1 MFRTIDFAV
10 IIDFLHRTAL
20 SDQMTFVTELAENEP
35 TGKLVDRSQK
45 PEDSIPQTPGSEV
58 GSFMS
63 KKYDASFMVMPD
75 DGEEKRSESELYD
88 DAICSIC
95 DIIEDCAV
103 VLLDVSQYRIF
114 LKREEGA
121 KNDLHHALVDHDE
134 PFLSSGYD
142 IRPLANLMPG
152 ALQTASTR
160 DLVVK
165 RIRRKRENGQSVGPR
180 RLAAKVADISFH
192 SPFNQDEEVF
202 SEGVGKLLR
211 RMLLSDQY
219 WYNEGGSTDSDDPQI
234 LAEVA
239 PGAQWILALPVWHS
253 DGSPFKVLVI
263 AWDHQPAR
271 MDETERFVRGIVA
284 GVSAAMTIR
293 KARLLEKA
301 QSTFSKV
308 QAQ

>member
-1 MFRTIDFAV
+1 
-10 IIDFLHRTAL
+10 
-20 SDQMTFVTELAENEP
+20 MTFVTEQAESEP
-35 TGKLVDRSQK
+35 TGKLVDRSQQRSNS
-45 PEDSIPQTPGSEV
+45 SIPQTPGSEN
-58 GSFMS
+58 GSS
-63 KKYDASFMVMPD
+63 RGANDIGFMVIPD

-95 DIIEDCAV
+95 DVIEDCAV

-121 KNDLHHALVDHDE
+121 KDDLHDALVDQDE
-134 PFLSSGYD
+134 PFLSTGYD

-152 ALQTASTR
+152 ALQEASTR

-180 RLAAKVADISFH
+180 RLAAKVADIAFH

-202 SEGVGKLLR
+202 SEGVAKLLR

-219 WYNEGGSTDSDDPQI
+219 WYDERGPSDTDEPQI

-239 PGAQWILALPVWHS
+239 PGAQWILALPVWQS

-263 AWDHQPAR
+263 AWDHQPPR
-271 MDETERFVRGIVA
+271 KDETERFVRGIVA